1 MKIRVVSD
9 SSSNILE
16 YNSDVIEYR
25 SVPLKIISPS
35 KEYTDVVGLDSVKMM
50 QEIYAGKEKFTTS
63 CPNAYEWGNA
73 FEGAEQIIAITIT
86 SHLSGSY
93 SAAVTAAEDYKL
105 EHPESEIFVIDSL
118 STGPEMQ
125 LIIEKIEE
133 LAATDISFA
142 ELEQQIREYSEKTE
156 LVFALETLNNLA
168 RNGRVNPAVAKIAT
182 VLGFRMV
189 GYAKDGELAP
199 LHKSRGREKTIETIK
214 KTILG
219 FGYKGGRIRISHC
232 NNLQVAESLKE
243 AFIKIFPKADIKT
256 GICTMLCSFYA
267 ELGGVLVGFET

>member
-25 SVPLKIISPS
+25 SVPLKVISPS
-35 KEYTDVVGLDSVKMM
+35 KEYTDVEGLDSVQMM
-50 QEIYAGKEKFTTS
+50 QEIYASREKFTTS

-73 FEGAEQIIAITIT
+73 FEGAEHIIALTIT

-93 SAAVTAAEDYKL
+93 SAAVAAAGDYKL
-105 EHPESEIFVIDSL
+105 GHPKSEICVIDSL

-125 LIIEKIEE
+125 LLIEKIEE
-133 LAATDISFA
+133 LAATDISFE
-142 ELEQQIREYSEKTE
+142 ELQQQIREYSKKTE

-182 VLGFRMV
+182 VLGFRLV
-189 GYAKDGELAP
+189 GCAKDGELAP
-199 LHKSRGREKTIETIK
+199 LHKSRGREKTLETIK
-214 KTILG
+214 KTILEL
-219 FGYKGGRIRISHC
+219 GYKGGKMRISHC
-232 NNLQVAESLKE
+232 KNLLAAESLKDI
-243 AFIKIFPKADIKT
+243 FIKLFPKSDIKT